1 MQNNF
6 FKNLIV
12 TLLIFI
18 GFADSVYCANY
29 LQCEQAMQEGKPFIL
44 YLHSNGCYACKQ
56 FTPIFNQIVSSMS
69 EYNVVDVN
77 YSYPQKQNV
86 CSSAES
92 QTIPAVYV
100 VNPQKRTR
108 SKLNY
113 DIYFKQNEFKD
124 SLLKLL
130 NE

>member
-6 FKNLIV
+6 LKNLIV
-12 TLLIFI
+12 VLSIFI
-18 GFADSVYCANY
+18 GFANNAYSANY
-29 LQCEQAMQEGKPFIL
+29 LQCEQAVQEGKPFIL
-44 YLHSNGCYACKQ
+44 YLHSNSCYACKQ
-56 FTPIFNQIVSSMS
+56 FTPIFNQVVSSMS

-113 DIYFKQNEFKD
+113 DIYFKQKEFKD